1 MRYMMKISYNGKGYC
16 GWQKQINKKTIQG
29 VLEEAMKKVLNCDIE
44 VVASGRT
51 DSDVSAICQVAHF
64 DIDNVI
70 PKGLVGHINS
80 LLPDDI
86 RVLDIELAKDS
97 FHARFNAKLK
107 TYKYYF
113 YTGKVNNPYYDTFA
127 HHTKYQL
134 NYSTMQK
141 AIKALIGEHNFTSFC
156 SVDTDV
162 KSKVRV
168 IKKAELKKTGDLY
181 EFSITGNGF
190 LYNMVRIIVGT
201 IIDIGRGKI
210 SMSIDDIIKKEERKF
225 AGVTVPA
232 KGLVLFN
239 VEY

>member
-1 MRYMMKISYNGKGYC
+1 MKISYNGKGYC

-29 VLEEAMKKVLNCDIE
+29 EIESIMKRVLNEE
-44 VVASGRT
+44 VELVASGRT

-64 DIDNVI
+64 DTTNVI
-70 PKGLVGHINS
+70 PKGLAGHINS
-80 LLPDDI
+80 LLPDNI
-86 RVLDIELAKDS
+86 RILDIELAKES
-97 FHARFNAKLK
+97 FHARYNAKLK

-113 YTGKVNNPYYDTFA
+113 YTGKFNNPYYDTFA
-127 HHTKYQL
+127 HHAKYNL
-134 NYSTMQK
+134 NISAMQNAVK
-141 AIKALIGEHNFTSFC
+141 CLKGEHNFTSFC

-162 KSKVRV
+162 KNKIRT
-168 IKKAELKKTGDLY
+168 IKDAKLTKNGDLY
-181 EFSITGNGF
+181 EFTITGNGF

-201 IIDIGRGKI
+201 LIDIGRGKI
-210 SMSIDDIIKKEERKF
+210 TMSIDEIIRKELRKF